1 MAVEGR
7 FCDSAISVREAA
19 LELVGRHIAS
29 HPDVGIKVIDLY
41 QYCYNTLPT
50 IAVSLLT
57 HGIFVQYFEK
67 VAERIKDTGV
77 SVRKRAIKII
87 RDMCTSNPNFSEFTS
102 ACAEILSRISDDESS
117 VQVMLYPVCIVFIF
131 SVILCL
137 RTRSIIEISSS
148 TGSCVQN
155 FL

>member
-1 MAVEGR
+1 LAVEGR

-29 HPDVGIKVIDLY
+29 HPDVGIK
-41 QYCYNTLPT
+41 
-50 IAVSLLT
+50 
-57 HGIFVQYFEK
+57 YFEK